1 MTGRWSQ
8 SPDDRSC
15 QKTVYFLQV
24 FGFYLGYRFSWYLYG
39 PYSPALTKD
48 GFELRG
54 FIDKMSEAGF
64 PETEP
69 EQKFQEFLRFIQP
82 FKDNPRELELLAS
95 LHFLHTLEPKPTRQQ
110 IIERVKA
117 KQWYF
122 SSAKAEAAWTYLRKF
137 NLVGPA
143 QEV

>member
-1 MTGRWSQ
+1 MESISGRSQ
-8 SPDDRSC
+8 LLGSLLKRVGNFNVDTFPRRLTF

-82 FKDNPRELELLAS
+82 FKDN
-95 LHFLHTLEPKPTRQQ
+95 
-110 IIERVKA
+110 
-117 KQWYF
+117 
-122 SSAKAEAAWTYLRKF
+122 
-137 NLVGPA
+137 
-143 QEV
+143 